1 MSRWRRLQSDI
12 ICTSSTFFTHVN
24 KQITDTQANADQ
36 TPKHY
41 AESMTSELKKKTKHT
56 QDSINSKCRQNYSI
70 VKESRSVIA

>member
-41 AESMTSELKKKTKHT
+41 AESMTSELKKKPNTPR
-56 QDSINSKCRQNYSI
+56 IPLI
-70 VKESRSVIA
+70 RSVGKTIL